1 MSAKTDIKTWNKSTG
16 SGKLFSMDLIDESG
30 EIRVTAFKEQCDAFY
45 DKAVVGKVYFIRFVS
60 LSYSY
65 HEPPIETLLISN
77 CSVKNANKQYS
88 KLKNEYELTFKDN
101 GTFELCEEDISDVP
115 TISYEFVNISDLPT
129 IEDKTKTIDVI
140 GIVRSSG
147 ELANIVT
154 KAGKE
159 LTKREVTL
167 VDRSA
172 TEVTLT
178 LWGNTAETFQA
189 SSNPVLAVKNVRVS
203 GMLPCLYLVNNNCQ

>member
-1 MSAKTDIKTWNKSTG
+1 MSAKTDIKTWNKSSG

-45 DKAVVGKVYFIRFVS
+45 DKAVVGKVYFIR
-60 LSYSY
+60 Y
-65 HEPPIETLLISN
+65 HGHVAHLFLIIHPQISSN
-77 CSVKNANKQYS
+77 CSVKNANKTYS
-88 KLKNEYELTFKDN
+88 KLKNDYELTFKDN

-115 TISYEFVNISDLPT
+115 TISYEFVNICDLPT
-129 IEDKTKTIDVI
+129 IEDKTKSIDVI
-140 GIVRSSG
+140 GIVRSAG
-147 ELANIVT
+147 EAANIVT

-178 LWGNTAETFQA
+178 LWGNTAQNFETQ
-189 SSNPVLAVKNVRVS
+189 SNPHPVLAVKNVRVS
-203 GMLPCLYLVNNNCQ
+203 GMP